1 MERYWDGRLWTDD
14 TRPLAM
20 APAPSGPVI
29 GRTTGG
35 GWDWKWLL
43 FSFKGRAHRAHY
55 WTVSGGFF
63 ALVLVLSVI
72 VLVATRSVSDVTAG
86 DGDELSPLFGLVF
99 LVFFVVIVWVS
110 LAVGVKRWHDRD
122 KSGAWMLITL
132 IPLGIGPLWVLVE
145 CGFLPGTDGPN
156 QYGGDPRRVPTTPY

>member
-1 MERYWDGRLWTDD
+1 MERYWDGRVWTDD

-20 APAPSGPVI
+20 APPPAGPVI
-29 GRTTGG
+29 GRTGSG

-55 WTVSGGFF
+55 WAVTGVWFGLGLVVILPALLLAGGSVEDPDFGGDMPSGIV
-63 ALVLVLSVI
+63 VLVMLAAYLLI
-72 VLVATRSVSDVTAG
+72 L
-86 DGDELSPLFGLVF
+86 
-99 LVFFVVIVWVS
+99 WVS

-122 KSGAWMLITL
+122 KSGAWMFLL
-132 IPLGIGPLWVLVE
+132 LVPFGSLWVLIE

-156 QYGGDPRRVPTTPY
+156 QYGGDPRQAAAGPY